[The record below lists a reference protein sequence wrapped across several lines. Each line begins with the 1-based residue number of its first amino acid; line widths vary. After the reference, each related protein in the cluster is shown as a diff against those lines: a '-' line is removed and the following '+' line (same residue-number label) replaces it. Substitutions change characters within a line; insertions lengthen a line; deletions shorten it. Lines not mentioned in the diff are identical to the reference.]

1 MHKEYQLIFIGMVSF
16 LFLLLLSSVFLFGP
30 LTQGKYH
37 TSSYSLF
44 YISKYSL
51 PQNRLALMATI
62 LLTSISFRST
72 ITSKLPVS
80 FNKSHLSYLL
90 LRLLSSVNI
99 LFNID

>member
-16 LFLLLLSSVFLFGP
+16 LFLLLPSSVFLFGP
-30 LTQGKYH
+30 LIQGKCH

-44 YISKYSL
+44 YISKCSL

-80 FNKSHLSYLL
+80 SNNSHLSYFLL
-90 LRLLSSVNI
+90 LLFSSVNI